1 MAADGVVSFL
11 IQNLSQLLVDEANLL
26 SGVEGKVK
34 SLISELK
41 FIDIFLKSSEG
52 KRSNNIVKE
61 VVNQIRDVAYEAED
75 VVDSYVANVSLH
87 RSRTMLG
94 KMFHCVGQAM
104 MLHDVDAEIEK
115 IKRSICEIYSNRDKY
130 GIGEGEFQRGG
141 EATTAAAAE
150 VLRKRRR
157 DVEEEDVVGLVH
169 ESDAVIKQ
177 LVKSDSRLQTASIIG
192 MGGLGKTTLARKIYN
207 SKKLKEMYPFRA
219 WGYVSNEYRAK
230 ELLLSL
236 LRCLSTSKSSDESE
250 EELKEHLR
258 ECLNGRKYLIVLDD
272 IWKTE
277 VWDDVKGAFPD
288 DNNGSRILIT
298 SRIGEVAAYMGTMP
312 PHYLPFLTQEQSWEL
327 FSKKVFRGEDYCP
340 PDLKDIGMSIVES
353 CSGLPLAIVVLAGHV
368 SKKDKS
374 LREWSRIKDHVN
386 YLLVHENNTKVMDIL
401 KLSYDSL
408 PQKLKSCFLY
418 FAVYPEDY
426 EIPARNLIQLWVA
439 EGFIQ
444 IPETGTSDTLSL
456 EDIAEYNLEELV
468 DRSLVQVAS
477 KRSSG
482 GVKTC
487 RIHDLLRDLCISESQ
502 ATKFIEIHKELDISK
517 CNSRKMSFHHSTQ
530 FSFTPNKNNQLHM
543 HSLFLFGE
551 ELSWDDESKGCKQ
564 FRKSFKL
571 ARVLHL
577 NKVLLDLPPS
587 GLKLMIHLRYLKI
600 KTDSRS
606 AENILT
612 SISNLRNLETLHL
625 SCDWVFSIPI
635 KIWKLKR
642 LRHFNVRIKEILNM
656 SRVTNCE
663 RMSNLQTLCEVPLYS
678 ETISMLNND
687 NFPNLKK
694 LGLWCYPYFKDG
706 LQHKQSSTGRAANL
720 SLLSMHHLSK
730 LCTLKIRGDIF
741 HPFCANGFNPTSFSS
756 NLEKITM
763 VDFKEL
769 DFKALGKLPNLR
781 ILKLR
786 RGSTGDGLH
795 CVAGEFPALQMLQ
808 MKEVQVERWIQ
819 EEGAMPCLS
828 RLIIKGGSVEDLPLQ
843 LRSLASIK

>member
-1 MAADGVVSFL
+1 MADGVVSFL
-11 IQNLSQLLVDEANLL
+11 IQNLSQLLVDEAKLL

-52 KRSNNIVKE
+52 KRNNNIVKE

-75 VVDSYVANVSLH
+75 VVDNYVANVSLH
-87 RSRTMLG
+87 RSRSILG

-104 MLHDVDAEIEK
+104 MLHNVDAEIEN
-115 IKRSICEIYSNRDKY
+115 IKRSISEIYSNRDKY
-130 GIGEGEFQRGG
+130 GIGEGEFQCGG
-141 EATTAAAAE
+141 EATPAATEA
-150 VLRKRRR
+150 LRKRRR

-169 ESDAVIKQ
+169 ESDTVIKK
-177 LVKSDSRLQTASIIG
+177 LLKTDSRLQIASIIG

-207 SKKLKEMYPFRA
+207 SKKVKEKYPFRA

-236 LRCLSTSKSSDESE
+236 IRCLSTWKSNEESE

-258 ECLNGRKYLIVLDD
+258 ECLNGKKYLIVLDD

-312 PHYLPFLTQEQSWEL
+312 PYFLPFLTEEQSWEL
-327 FSKKVFRGEDYCP
+327 FSKKVFRGEEDCP
-340 PDLKDIGMSIVES
+340 PDLKDLGMSIVES

-368 SKKDKS
+368 SKKEKS
-374 LREWSRIKDHVN
+374 LREWSRIKEHWLRVRD
-386 YLLVHENNTKVMDIL
+386 NNTVVVMDIL

-418 FAVYPEDY
+418 FAIYPEDY

-444 IPETGTSDTLSL
+444 IPETGTSDTLAL
-456 EDIAEYNLEELV
+456 EDIAEYYLEELV

-477 KRSSG
+477 KRSDG

-487 RIHDLLRDLCISESQ
+487 RIHDLLRDLCVSESK
-502 ATKFIEIHKELDISK
+502 ASKFIEIHRELDINKS
-517 CNSRKMSFHHSTQ
+517 NSRKMSFHHSTQ
-530 FSFTPNKNNQLHM
+530 FSSSPNKNNHFHT

-551 ELSWDDESKGCKQ
+551 ELTWDDESKGCKQ

-606 AENILT
+606 AENILD

-625 SCDWVFSIPI
+625 SCDWVVSIPI

-642 LRHFNVRIKEILNM
+642 LRHFNLRIKEISQM
-656 SRVTNCE
+656 SRVTNNE

-678 ETISMLNND
+678 ETISMLNN
-687 NFPNLKK
+687 NGSFPNLKK
-694 LGLWCYPYFKDG
+694 LGLCFYPNF
-706 LQHKQSSTGRAANL
+706 QQSSTGAANL
-720 SLLSMHHLSK
+720 SSLSMNHLSK
-730 LCTLKIRGDIF
+730 LCTLKIRGDLF
-741 HPFCANGFNPTSFSS
+741 NPFSANGFKSTFFPS
-756 NLEKITM
+756 NIEKITL

-769 DFKALGKLPNLR
+769 DFKALGKLRNLR

-786 RGSTGDGLH
+786 RGSTGDGIH

-808 MKEVQVERWIQ
+808 MKEVKVERWIQ
-819 EEGAMPCLS
+819 DEGAMPSLS
-828 RLIIKGGSVEDLPLQ
+828 RLIIKGGAVEDLPLQ
-843 LRSLASIK
+843 LQSLASIK